1 VRYASA
7 KGSEVWAVAQF
18 NNAWLVAES
27 NGLFQGVPGDFKPLS
42 GLSGLVFS
50 MAETPDG
57 MLLAGEQG
65 LWLLPPGAN
74 VQLLVPGF
82 FTQLVQ
88 EDTAWLAVGP
98 DGIVGKDD
106 GQWRPDPRLPVGVL
120 HANQGPEG
128 LIFLGVDGKAYP
140 LLQGTMGAAWEI
152 PDTLEVVDAVIW
164 KGKPIWA
171 TRSEGLWYQGRPW
184 PAAGMVAGE
193 ISSLQWQGKYLWVQS
208 THALYRLAFNGSPH
222 CDFAWKE
229 GSGLGAMTIKSIHT
243 DGQKSLYLALSDGWI
258 HLSTEAIVPEVYRAS
273 IAGLEIFARGNATV
287 EGLAQWTFLPVDL
300 QLGYDENYVRFRM
313 NGALPIPAETPVF
326 FYRLKGLESGWNRS
340 TTGEAFYPNLPHG
353 TFAFEVALADP
364 IGLPG
369 AVQTLVLTIAPPIW
383 KTVWFWVLV
392 VMTIALVVYAY
403 LRWRIL
409 AVERRA
415 ALERDLAEMERRA
428 LGLQMNPH
436 FTFNALDSISSFIFK
451 NDQKS
456 AVRYLTSF
464 AKLMRST
471 LEASREHYIPLQ
483 TEVGIIK
490 HYADLESLRFSEPLD
505 FQIEVDDDIL
515 FEALIPPMLI
525 QPLVEN
531 AIKHGLRG
539 LDRTPVLR
547 VRFERVGDQLVVEV
561 EDNGRGRA
569 VAEQR
574 DKGDHRSVGS
584 SILERRLQLIGQAE
598 KVQAQIRYEDLQTD
612 GSPAGTRVIL
622 LLPYRKDHPGD

>member
-1 VRYASA
+1 
-7 KGSEVWAVAQF
+7 
-18 NNAWLVAES
+18 
-27 NGLFQGVPGDFKPLS
+27 
-42 GLSGLVFS
+42 
-50 MAETPDG
+50 
-57 MLLAGEQG
+57 
-65 LWLLPPGAN
+65 
-74 VQLLVPGF
+74 
-82 FTQLVQ
+82 
-88 EDTAWLAVGP
+88 
-98 DGIVGKDD
+98 
-106 GQWRPDPRLPVGVL
+106 
-120 HANQGPEG
+120 
-128 LIFLGVDGKAYP
+128 
-140 LLQGTMGAAWEI
+140 
-152 PDTLEVVDAVIW
+152 
-164 KGKPIWA
+164 
-171 TRSEGLWYQGRPW
+171 
-184 PAAGMVAGE
+184 
-193 ISSLQWQGKYLWVQS
+193 
-208 THALYRLAFNGSPH
+208 
-222 CDFAWKE
+222 
-229 GSGLGAMTIKSIHT
+229 
-243 DGQKSLYLALSDGWI
+243 
-258 HLSTEAIVPEVYRAS
+258 
-273 IAGLEIFARGNATV
+273 
-287 EGLAQWTFLPVDL
+287 
-300 QLGYDENYVRFRM
+300 
-313 NGALPIPAETPVF
+313 
-326 FYRLKGLESGWNRS
+326 
-340 TTGEAFYPNLPHG
+340 
-353 TFAFEVALADP
+353 
-364 IGLPG
+364 
-369 AVQTLVLTIAPPIW
+369 
-383 KTVWFWVLV
+383 
-392 VMTIALVVYAY
+392 MTIALVVYAY